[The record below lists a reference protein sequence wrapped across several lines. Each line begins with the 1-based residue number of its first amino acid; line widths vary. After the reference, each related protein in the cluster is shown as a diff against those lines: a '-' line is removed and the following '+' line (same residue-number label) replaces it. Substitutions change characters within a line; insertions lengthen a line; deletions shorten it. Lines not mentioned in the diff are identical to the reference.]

1 MSTATETNPIAIVAF
16 DSGYS
21 AETIQKL
28 LAAKG
33 IVSET
38 LLGGYLMA
46 DGELVIEA
54 SLLLPVSALDYWV
67 VAEATK
73 GQESRL
79 ELSEVYHKPA
89 LRRATLVY
97 YGTGERVDL
106 GFMRQDFTGRTD
118 ESLAREYGGFS
129 RNAAGHTFVAA

>member
-1 MSTATETNPIAIVAF
+1 MNTSTETNPISIVAF
-16 DSGYS
+16 DDGYS

-28 LAAKG
+28 LAVKG
-33 IVSET
+33 ILSET
-38 LLGGYLMA
+38 LVGGYLMA
-46 DGELVIEA
+46 DGTLALEP
-54 SLLLPVSALDYWV
+54 SLLLPTAALDYWV
-67 VAEATK
+67 VATATA

-79 ELSEVYHKPA
+79 ELSEVYQKPE

-118 ESLAREYGGFS
+118 ESLVREYGGFS
-129 RNAAGHTFVAA
+129 RNAAGQTFVAA